1 MKGKSCFEIVPAPP
15 KYGHKGKSKD
25 KSYIFQ
31 VEKEHDR
38 EKWVEA
44 LRRATIRRTAAASFE
59 VGAGESLPG
68 EGGGVDVIQQ
78 PSASPMHKEG
88 AGSSPRS
95 PSAAG
100 SVSEDDEDGD
110 VSKVRTLSSASFRSS
125 SATAS
130 DKEGYLMKKSPA
142 LLKGWQKRYFATNG
156 TTGDIDY
163 YKTVSGI
170 DVIAFKNQCPCMF
183 LLLFYNIS
191 ATLFSF
197 SLLGKR
203 REQRQGGAPGHDQAE
218 RHQAGL
224 RPGS

>member
-1 MKGKSCFEIVPAPP
+1 MEVKGKSCFEIVPAPP

-68 EGGGVDVIQQ
+68 EGGDVIQQ

-88 AGSSPRS
+88 AGGSSPRS

-100 SVSEDDEDGD
+100 SVSEDDEDSDGI
-110 VSKVRTLSSASFRSS
+110 KVRTLSSASFRSS

-163 YKTVSGI
+163 YKTVSGN
-170 DVIAFKNQCPCMF
+170 DLSVNRYCFCF
-183 LLLFYNIS
+183 HNIS

-197 SLLGKR
+197 SLPGK
-203 REQRQGGAPGHDQAE
+203 
-218 RHQAGL
+218 
-224 RPGS
+224 